1 MSTTAHLLIALGALI
16 TILHILRLVRLHQLR
31 SKYALLWVVIAALLL
46 PLAVAPGLLE
56 WASEGVGIHYAP
68 TTFLVLAVGFLFLV
82 AVHYSWELSRLEAK
96 VRSLAEGLALLKAEG
111 EAEAGTRHD
120 G

>member
-1 MSTTAHLLIALGALI
+1 MSTTVHILIVIGALV
-16 TILHILRLVRLHQLR
+16 TILHILRLVRLNQLR
-31 SKYALLWVVIAALLL
+31 SKYALLWLVIAALLL
-46 PLAVAPGLLE
+46 PLALAPGLLE
-56 WASEGVGIHYAP
+56 WASEEVGIYYAP

-96 VRSLAEGLALLKAEG
+96 VRSLAEGLALLQAEG
-111 EAEAGTRHD
+111 DEQRNARAD